1 MRCTS
6 PTAGCGAPE
15 DVPGAG
21 RSFDRGVGLDRACLV
36 ERSWGRHLLDY
47 LSRHLRH
54 TGATPSVHIAAKNA
68 VPASFYERCTARH
81 LPANTHVV
89 LLEVLTNLFR
99 ANV

>member
-1 MRCTS
+1 MRERAASKHQSRRCIS
-6 PTAGCGAPE
+6 PPL
-15 DVPGAG
+15 PIQ
-21 RSFDRGVGLDRACLV
+21 V

-89 LLEVLTNLFR
+89 LLEVLTNLQP
-99 ANV
+99 